1 MQYEDRPNSEV
12 PYILK
17 CCNPCAVFKSGNW
30 RDIAVD
36 KKKDPKGFRYPGQD
50 NVQITGERE
59 IRFVDSVYG
68 IVAGVYTVRHLN
80 GGGFNTIRKMI
91 YQYAPPSD
99 RNNTEGYIKTVS
111 TAAKKTADEF
121 LDVKDEAAML
131 ALMRV
136 IIRVECG
143 PKPPSDL
150 PRNWVPEGDIA
161 FGVKMGMGL
170 ISTATALPPRP
181 VIERPMGH
189 FGSTL
194 DHVQPILEEFGHSPS
209 GPKP

>member
-1 MQYEDRPNSEV
+1 MQYEDRPDTEV

-30 RDIAVD
+30 RDGPVD
-36 KKKDPKGFRYPGQD
+36 KKTDPKGYRYPGQD
-50 NVQITGERE
+50 NVQITGERP
-59 IRFVDSVYG
+59 IRFIDSIYG

-80 GGGFNTIRKMI
+80 GAGYNTIRKMI
-91 YQYAPPSD
+91 YQYAPPQD
-99 RNNTEGYIKTVS
+99 KNNTERYIEIVS
-111 TAAKKTADEF
+111 AAAKKTADEL

-143 PKPPSDL
+143 PTPPADL

-161 FGVKMGMGL
+161 FGVRMGMGL
-170 ISTATALPPRP
+170 ISTAAALPPRP
-181 VIERPMGH
+181 VIERPHGRT
-189 FGSTL
+189 SLT
-194 DHVQPILEEFGHSPS
+194 LEEFGHSLR
-209 GPKP
+209 GPNP